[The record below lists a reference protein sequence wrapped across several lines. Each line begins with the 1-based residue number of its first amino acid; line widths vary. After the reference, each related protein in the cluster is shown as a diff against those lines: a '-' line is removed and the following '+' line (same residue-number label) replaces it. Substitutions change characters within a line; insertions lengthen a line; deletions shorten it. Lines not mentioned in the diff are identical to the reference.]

1 MNQMMR
7 KIVVG
12 IISTSLL
19 GCAMGHR
26 DPVEIKQTLN
36 QSINESNSRALDE
49 LPASVQDD
57 LMPELGND
65 GFDNSDKTLK
75 RFRIQANQVEARAF
89 FASLVKGT
97 EFSVAV
103 HPNVAGRITLNVS
116 DVTLDDILSVVQ
128 DMYGYDVVK
137 TGKVIQV
144 YPAGLRTVTIPVDYI
159 QFQRSGRS
167 LTSIVTGSITSNES
181 SGGANRNSESS
192 SKRSEDGSNSSS
204 SSQVSTSSNG
214 GTRIETL
221 TESNFWPLLQQ
232 AVSRL
237 IGSGDGQSVV
247 VTPQASV
254 ITVRAYPDEIREV
267 RQFLGVSQQRMQRQ
281 VILETKIL
289 EVTLSDGYQQG
300 INWSRMFTSSGT
312 QYQISSGSISK
323 DGSGNIL
330 TETLPGLNAIGSLL
344 GGQSNMVVSGGS
356 FEAVL
361 SFMSTQGDLNVLSSP
376 RVTAANNQKAVIK
389 VGSDEYYVTA
399 MSSVAGSGD
408 SANVAPEVTLTPF
421 FSGISL
427 DVTPQI
433 DDNGN
438 VFLHVHPA
446 VIEVETDVKN
456 LNLGG
461 GFANVSL
468 PLAKSSIRESDS
480 VIRARDGDV
489 VVIGGL
495 MKSNTIDRVSKVPFL
510 GDIPALG
517 HLFRNT
523 NKLTQKTEL
532 VILLKPTVVGV
543 NTWQKELERSRDLLQ
558 EWFPE

>member
-1 MNQMMR
+1 
-7 KIVVG
+7 
-12 IISTSLL
+12 
-19 GCAMGHR
+19 MGHR
-26 DPVEIKQTLN
+26 DPVEVKQTLN
-36 QSINESNSRALDE
+36 QSINEANSRALDE
-49 LPASVQDD
+49 LPPSVEED
-57 LMPELGND
+57 LMPELEAANTAGSN
-65 GFDNSDKTLK
+65 TVK
-75 RFRIQANQVEARAF
+75 RFRIKASGVEARQF
-89 FASLVKGT
+89 FTSLIKGT

-103 HPNVAGRITLNVS
+103 HPDVTGRITLNVS
-116 DVTLDDILSVVQ
+116 DVTLDDILLIVQ
-128 DMYGYDVVK
+128 DMYGYDVIK

-167 LTSIVTGSITSNES
+167 LTSIVTGSVTSTGSTS
-181 SGGANRNSESS
+181 SGGDS
-192 SKRSEDGSNSSS
+192 DSNSNN
-204 SSQVSTSSNG
+204 SSNNSNNSGDNTTTASG
-214 GTRIETL
+214 GTRIETI
-221 TESNFWPLLQQ
+221 TESDFWPLLQQ
-232 AVSRL
+232 AVAGL
-237 IGSGDGQSVV
+237 IGSGKGQSVV
-247 VTPQASV
+247 VTPQAGV
-254 ITVRAYPDEIREV
+254 ITVRAFPDEIREV
-267 RQFLGVSQQRMQRQ
+267 RQFLGISQERMQRQ
-281 VILETKIL
+281 VILEAKIL

-300 INWSRMFTSSGT
+300 INWSN
-312 QYQISSGSISK
+312 ISASIGNSGSIVVNRP
-323 DGSGNIL
+323 GS
-330 TETLPGLNAIGSLL
+330 TVLPGLDAIGSLL
-344 GGQSNMVVSGGS
+344 GGQTNVTISDGS

-376 RVTAANNQKAVIK
+376 RVTASNNQKAVIK
-389 VGSDEYYVTA
+389 VGNDQYYVTA
-399 MSSVAGSGD
+399 LSS
-408 SANVAPEVTLTPF
+408 NVGNDDKSKAVPEVTLTPF

-433 DDNGN
+433 DDKGN

-446 VIEVETDVKN
+446 VIEVEEETKQ

-461 GFANVSL
+461 DFQNVTL

-495 MKSNTIDRVSKVPFL
+495 MKSNTIERVSKVPFF

-523 NKLTQKTEL
+523 SNLTQKTEL

-558 EWFPE
+558 EWFPDQQ

>member
-1 MNQMMR
+1 MNQMR

-12 IISTSLL
+12 IIIASLM
-19 GCAMGHR
+19 GCSMGHR
-26 DPVEIKQTLN
+26 DPVEVKQTLN
-36 QSINESNSRALDE
+36 QSINEANSRALDE
-49 LPASVQDD
+49 LPPSVEED
-57 LMPELGND
+57 LMPELEAANTAGSN
-65 GFDNSDKTLK
+65 TVK
-75 RFRIQANQVEARAF
+75 RFRIKASGVEARQF
-89 FASLVKGT
+89 FTSLIKGT

-103 HPNVAGRITLNVS
+103 HPDVTGRITLNVS
-116 DVTLDDILSVVQ
+116 DVTLDDILLIVQ
-128 DMYGYDVVK
+128 DMYGYDVIK

-167 LTSIVTGSITSNES
+167 LTSIVTGSVTSTGSTS
-181 SGGANRNSESS
+181 SGGDS
-192 SKRSEDGSNSSS
+192 DSNSNN
-204 SSQVSTSSNG
+204 SNNSGDNTTTASG
-214 GTRIETL
+214 GTRIETI
-221 TESNFWPLLQQ
+221 TESDFWPLLQQ
-232 AVSRL
+232 AVAGL
-237 IGSGDGQSVV
+237 IGSGKGQSVV
-247 VTPQASV
+247 VTPQAGV
-254 ITVRAYPDEIREV
+254 ITVRAFPDEIREV
-267 RQFLGVSQQRMQRQ
+267 RQFLGISQERMQRQ
-281 VILETKIL
+281 VILEAKIL

-300 INWSRMFTSSGT
+300 INWSN
-312 QYQISSGSISK
+312 ISASIGNSGSIVVNRP
-323 DGSGNIL
+323 GS
-330 TETLPGLNAIGSLL
+330 TVLPGLDAIGSLL
-344 GGQSNMVVSGGS
+344 GGQTNVTISDGS

-376 RVTAANNQKAVIK
+376 RVTASNNQKAVIK
-389 VGSDEYYVTA
+389 VGNDQYYVTA
-399 MSSVAGSGD
+399 LSS
-408 SANVAPEVTLTPF
+408 NVGNDDKSKAVPEVTLTPF

-433 DDNGN
+433 DDKGN

-446 VIEVETDVKN
+446 VIEVEEETKQ

-461 GFANVSL
+461 DFQNVTL

-495 MKSNTIDRVSKVPFL
+495 MKSNTIERVSKVPFF

-523 NKLTQKTEL
+523 SNLTQKTEL

-558 EWFPE
+558 EWFPDQQ

>member
-1 MNQMMR
+1 MR

-12 IISTSLL
+12 VISTSLL

-65 GFDNSDKTLK
+65 GLDNSDKTLK

-300 INWSRMFTSSGT
+300 INWSNLSASIGN
-312 QYQISSGSISK
+312 SGSVVIDRTGPS
-323 DGSGNIL
+323 
-330 TETLPGLNAIGSLL
+330 TLPGLDAIGSLL
-344 GGQSNMVVSGGS
+344 KGQTNVTLSDGS

-433 DDNGN
+433 DDDGN

-461 GFANVSL
+461 NYADVSL

>member
-1 MNQMMR
+1 MR
-7 KIVVG
+7 KIAVG
-12 IISTSLL
+12 IIIASLM
-19 GCAMGHR
+19 GCSMGHR

-36 QSINESNSRALDE
+36 QSINEANSRALDE
-49 LPASVQDD
+49 LPLSVEED
-57 LMPELGND
+57 LMPELEANLP
-65 GFDNSDKTLK
+65 NTSATLT
-75 RFRIQANQVEARAF
+75 RFRIKADGVEARKF
-89 FASLVKGT
+89 FTSLVKGT

-103 HPNVAGRITLNVS
+103 HPDVSGQITLNVS
-116 DVTLDDILSVVQ
+116 DVTLDDILLIVQ
-128 DMYGYDVVK
+128 DMYGYDVLK

-167 LTSIVTGSITSNES
+167 LTSIVTSSVTSTGSTS
-181 SGGANRNSESS
+181 SGGDS
-192 SKRSEDGSNSSS
+192 DSNSN
-204 SSQVSTSSNG
+204 SNSNNSNNSGDNTTTASG
-214 GTRIETL
+214 GTRIETI
-221 TESNFWPLLQQ
+221 TESDFWPLLQQ
-232 AVSRL
+232 AVANL
-237 IGSGDGQSVV
+237 IGSGKGQSVV
-247 VTPQASV
+247 VTPQAGV
-254 ITVRAYPDEIREV
+254 ITVRAFPDEIREV
-267 RQFLGVSQQRMQRQ
+267 RQFLGISQERMQRQ
-281 VILETKIL
+281 VILEAKIL

-300 INWSRMFTSSGT
+300 INWSN
-312 QYQISSGSISK
+312 ISASLGNSGSIVVNRP
-323 DGSGNIL
+323 GSTL
-330 TETLPGLNAIGSLL
+330 LPGLDAIGSLL
-344 GGQSNMVVSGGS
+344 GGQTNVTISDGS

-376 RVTAANNQKAVIK
+376 RVTASNNQKAVIK
-389 VGSDEYYVTA
+389 VGNDQYYVTA
-399 MSSVAGSGD
+399 LSSNAGNGENSN
-408 SANVAPEVTLTPF
+408 AVPEVTLTPF

-433 DDNGN
+433 DDKGN

-446 VIEVETDVKN
+446 VIEVEEETKQ

-461 GFANVSL
+461 DFQNITL

-495 MKSNTIDRVSKVPFL
+495 MKSNTVERVSKVPFF

-523 NKLTQKTEL
+523 SNLTQKTEL

-558 EWFPE
+558 EWFPDQ